1 MSEQE
6 IHDQLKQFILD
17 EFLPDT
23 PPEELEDD
31 TPLRSGGVLDSI
43 ATIKVVAHVEQA
55 FNVSLDAHEMGEFDT
70 LAELVALVCQKHA

>member
-1 MSEQE
+1 MSDTDL
-6 IHDQLKQFILD
+6 HDRLKRFILE

-43 ATIKVVAHVEQA
+43 ATIKVVAFVEQE
-55 FNVSLDAHEMGEFDT
+55 FNVSLEAHEMGEFDT
-70 LAELVALVCQKHA
+70 LAELVALVKEKHA

>member
-1 MSEQE
+1 MSEHD
-6 IHDQLKQFILD
+6 IHDRLKQFILD

-23 PPEELEDD
+23 PAEELEDD

-70 LAELVALVCQKHA
+70 LAELVALVKEKLA

>member
-1 MSEQE
+1 MSDDD
-6 IHDQLKQFILD
+6 IHGRLKNYILS

-43 ATIKVVAHVEQA
+43 ATIKVAAHLESE
-55 FNVSLDAHEMGEFDT
+55 FGVSLDAHEMGEFDS
-70 LAELVALVCQKHA
+70 LSDLVALVRQKRT

>member
-1 MSEQE
+1 MSDND
-6 IHDQLKQFILD
+6 IHGRLKRFLLE

-43 ATIKVVAHVEQA
+43 ATIKVVAHLEQE
-55 FNVSLDAHEMGEFDT
+55 FNVSLDAHEMGAFDT
-70 LAELVALVCQKHA
+70 LGELVTLVHEKLA